1 MIIKLLVAVL
11 LLAASVIAAP
21 SCDSEQMELEIKEAP
36 IHEVRVSIAESYPEQ
51 VLVYIKGGLADS
63 CTTFHDLTAER
74 SGNTIYIEVT
84 TERPVDAVCAQ
95 IYRYFERNVNLG
107 SNYTSGQTY
116 TVDVNGVTET
126 FVYP

>member
-1 MIIKLLVAVL
+1 MKIKLLVMVL
-11 LLAASVIAAP
+11 LLAASMIAAP
-21 SCDSEQMELEIKEAP
+21 GCDSEQTELETEAAP
-36 IHEVRVSIAESYPEQ
+36 IHEVSVSIAESYPEQ
-51 VLVYIKGGLADS
+51 VIVYIKGGLADS
-63 CTTFHDLTAER
+63 CTTFHDLTAEH

-107 SNYTSGQTY
+107 SDFTSGQTY